1 MTYSKSEN
9 YQPGEWKKFQDME
22 WQKYQ
27 ADYNRTGSAFGHFSV
42 PEFHVTESIARE
54 LEKVE
59 GPVLDIGCGV
69 LPMPNYLRLATQS
82 FGIDP
87 YLGHRRKFPFAQ
99 AMGEWLPFCDRSF
112 SACLLM
118 SSLDHT
124 YKMELVIGEARRILK
139 ENGLLF
145 IWFISKEQPDIYHPW
160 AFTANWLR
168 KILKDD
174 FIQNGHNV
182 YPGDRQIG
190 FPRTEMMVMRKE

>member
-1 MTYSKSEN
+1 MVDFEA
-9 YQPGEWKKFQDME
+9 WADFQLDE

-27 ADYNRTGSAFGHFSV
+27 LDYKRTGSAFGHFSV

-59 GPVLDIGCGV
+59 GLVLDIGCGV
-69 LPMPNYLRLATQS
+69 LAMPTYLRSTKQP

-87 YLGHRRKFPFAQ
+87 YLGHRRQFPFAQ
-99 AMGEWLPFCDRSF
+99 AMGEWLPFRDGSF

-124 YKMELVIGEARRILK
+124 YDPELVVKEAWRVIREK
-139 ENGLLF
+139 GLLF
-145 IWFISKEQPDIYHPW
+145 IWFISREEDRYHPW
-160 AFTANWLR
+160 NFTASRLEKMLEFGFN
-168 KILKDD
+168 LK
-174 FIQNGHNV
+174 GHDV
-182 YPGDRQIG
+182 YFGDRQIG

>member
-1 MTYSKSEN
+1 MSFKDW
-9 YQPGEWKKFQDME
+9 QKFQDIE
-22 WQKYQ
+22 LAQSILDC
-27 ADYNRTGSAFGHFSV
+27 AETGSFFGHFSV
-42 PEFHVTESIARE
+42 PEFHVTESIANE

-69 LPMPNYLRLATQS
+69 LAMPNYLRLTRQP

-87 YLGHRRKFPFAQ
+87 YLGHKRRFPFAQ
-99 AMGEWLPFCDRSF
+99 AMGEWLPFRDSSF

-124 YKMELVIGEARRILK
+124 YKMELVLGEARRILK

-174 FIQNGHNV
+174 FIPNGHHV

-190 FPRTEMMVMRKE
+190 FPRTEMVVMRREE